1 MNNKKL
7 NFVLLIL
14 NSRWIIIEYIDVWFV
29 KKNSCVN
36 VMVYEILFY
45 KIIGWLI
52 VNVNFGVFI
61 FLVFNIIF
69 SGELLCSFLFLV
81 MLLGLKY

>member
-1 MNNKKL
+1 
-7 NFVLLIL
+7 
-14 NSRWIIIEYIDVWFV
+14 
-29 KKNSCVN
+29 
-36 VMVYEILFY
+36 MVYKKLFY

-69 SGELLCSFLFLV
+69 NGELLCSFLFLV
-81 MLLGLKY
+81 MLFGLKY

>member
-1 MNNKKL
+1 
-7 NFVLLIL
+7 
-14 NSRWIIIEYIDVWFV
+14 
-29 KKNSCVN
+29 
-36 VMVYEILFY
+36 MVYKILFY
-45 KIIGWLI
+45 KIIGLLI

-61 FLVFNIIF
+61 FLVFNMIF